1 MSSKASILPSYH
13 PISFDIHNHNS
24 FSDFVDHYF
33 HTNKLRILAFTFL
46 AFLVSLW
53 IVAEFSGTGF
63 NIHTLRYYNKNN
75 EAALAAASVLGEGG
89 EEGLHGLEVENH
101 GRIGPTGHNH
111 GIHEPLSYYDSS
123 DDQQSHFAF
132 NRQPNIAKQR
142 FEEALDYYYDSEP
155 QTKVELEIDD
165 LVHDNPVVI
174 FSKSYCPYSRRV
186 KHILSMYRISPS
198 VLIIEVDKRDDAD
211 EFKQALIKTTYRST
225 FPNVFIDGKSI
236 GGSDEL
242 AIMHS
247 NGRLSEILVDA
258 GVLDSSET
266 QNHEIFRPSL

>member
-111 GIHEPLSYYDSS
+111 
-123 DDQQSHFAF
+123 
-132 NRQPNIAKQR
+132 
-142 FEEALDYYYDSEP
+142 EALDYYYDSEP